1 MVHARHAATSPTRVQ
16 RKVQTLWG
24 GVLRGVGLEQN
35 LKRMGLVY

>member
-1 MVHARHAATSPTRVQ
+1 MPDAATSPRRVQ

-24 GVLRGVGLEQN
+24 SVLTGVGIEPN